1 MGIQQSMSRKGDP
14 YDNSVAENF
23 FSGLKYELIHLK
35 QYPTRACAQSDVL
48 AYLEAFYN
56 SVRPHPALDW
66 LASAQFEANLL
77 AAQTV

>member
-1 MGIQQSMSRKGDP
+1 MSRKGDP

-66 LASAQFEANLL
+66 GFPREIPLCTGRCAT
-77 AAQTV
+77 AA